1 MKKTAS
7 ILLLMTLVLS
17 GCTQVSGDLNGRVK
31 KSIADALAL
40 PASQANRNKT
50 FYSYYIEPS
59 VGRYSGNNTGN
70 VFTYEGA
77 KFLMNLNVPV
87 IINEDA
93 YPQSTAD
100 GIESIADPVVD
111 QSGTYLDSSEIN
123 HTYRLRIYQQDAV
136 FLTALNT
143 DTVKF
148 YAVTDQVKAA
158 DLAGE
163 MLKIA
168 KSVEVNEKTVLA
180 AYTNH
185 QTLNYE
191 TEKVQLYNEVVPES
205 GAVSDLIN
213 DTNTIGNSTTN
224 SQDAAQGQSNSDNQK

>member
-100 GIESIADPVVD
+100 GIESIADPVAARRWLRCTA
-111 QSGTYLDSSEIN
+111 SGHADRHHAYL
-123 HTYRLRIYQQDAV
+123 
-136 FLTALNT
+136 
-143 DTVKF
+143 
-148 YAVTDQVKAA
+148 
-158 DLAGE
+158 
-163 MLKIA
+163 
-168 KSVEVNEKTVLA
+168 
-180 AYTNH
+180 
-185 QTLNYE
+185 
-191 TEKVQLYNEVVPES
+191 
-205 GAVSDLIN
+205 
-213 DTNTIGNSTTN
+213 
-224 SQDAAQGQSNSDNQK
+224 